1 MHHRKLDYHQFY
13 DLEFYLLNIVRPRF
27 VEQGHLSAFDF
38 FCIIIWKANRAKSK
52 IAKKLLD
59 NGYKNLERAVRS
71 LTRGLYRQ
79 STDKD
84 KLYYLCKDWQFS
96 ISMAS
101 AVLAI
106 LYPDDFTVYDIR
118 VSEVLNDFRDV
129 KNRTNFDNIWRRY
142 REYKCKIEE
151 SISQYSTLRDKDR
164 YLWGKSFYQQ
174 LSNDIENV
182 FNLE

>member
-84 KLYYLCKDWQFS
+84 KLYYLLLLK
-96 ISMAS
+96 
-101 AVLAI
+101 
-106 LYPDDFTVYDIR
+106 LYDLI
-118 VSEVLNDFRDV
+118 N
-129 KNRTNFDNIWRRY
+129 
-142 REYKCKIEE
+142 
-151 SISQYSTLRDKDR
+151 QYVHNKQNQLR
-164 YLWGKSFYQQ
+164 
-174 LSNDIENV
+174 
-182 FNLE
+182 